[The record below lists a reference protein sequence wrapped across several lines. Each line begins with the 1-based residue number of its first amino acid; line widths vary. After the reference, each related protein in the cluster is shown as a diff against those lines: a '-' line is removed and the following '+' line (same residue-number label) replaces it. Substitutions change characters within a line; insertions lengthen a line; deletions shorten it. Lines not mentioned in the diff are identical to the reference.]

1 MAQTCSP
8 YGLIGRKLGHSWSR
22 EIHERLGSTPY
33 ELWELEPEEVSSFIR
48 KGGWR
53 GINVTIPYK
62 KNAAE
67 LADEQS
73 ERVKQLGVAN
83 TLIRRSDG
91 SLFAENTDVTG
102 FGWMLEHFCKTQLN
116 ASAHEV
122 LATKEAL
129 VLGTGGAAQA
139 VSCALQSV
147 GAQVCFISRRGEDTY
162 ATLLERHRGASLVV
176 NTTPVGMYPNCPQSP
191 LDIQILSQMDNLL
204 GVLDVVYNPARTGLI
219 LQAERLHI
227 PAASGLGMLVAQAV
241 HASELFQGCSF
252 DEGIIETI
260 VQELQVQTQNIAL
273 IGMPGSGKTTAG
285 RRLARLLGRPFVD
298 LDDACAV
305 AANMPVADYITVH
318 GEAAFRQLETEILA
332 DYGKRSGLVI
342 ACGGGIVTQPQNYEL
357 LRQNSFVVM
366 LDRPLEELSLHGR
379 PVSQAKGIEQL
390 AHERMD
396 LYRSWSDTILT
407 CTGSPD
413 GDAKALQALI
423 TS

>member
-1 MAQTCSP
+1 MTDKSSL

-22 EIHERLGSTPY
+22 EIHERLGSSPY
-33 ELWELEPEEVSSFIR
+33 ELWELEPEEVASFIH
-48 KGGWR
+48 KGTWK

-73 ERVKQLGVAN
+73 ARVTQLGVAN

-91 SLFAENTDVTG
+91 SIFAENTDVTG
-102 FGWMLEHFCKTQLN
+102 FGWMLEHFFKTRFDL
-116 ASAHEV
+116 SARDALDSKEV
-122 LATKEAL
+122 L

-139 VSCALQSV
+139 VSCALSGV
-147 GAQVCFISRRGEDTY
+147 GARVYFISRHGEDTY
-162 ATLLERHRGASLVV
+162 ATLLERHSHASLIV
-176 NTTPVGMYPNCPQSP
+176 NTTPVGMYPNCPDSP
-191 LDIQILSQMDNLL
+191 LDATVLSEMNDLL
-204 GVLDVVYNPARTGLI
+204 GVLDVVYNPIRTGLI
-219 LQAERLHI
+219 LQAERLNI
-227 PAASGLGMLVAQAV
+227 PAESGLCMLVAQAV
-241 HASELFQGCSF
+241 HASELFQGRQL
-252 DEGIIETI
+252 DESMIETI
-260 VQELQVQTQNIAL
+260 VHDLKTQTQNISL

-305 AANMPVADYITVH
+305 AAGMPVADYITAH
-318 GEAAFRQLETEILA
+318 GEQVFRKLETEILA

-342 ACGGGIVTQPQNYEL
+342 ACGGGVVTQPHNYEL

-366 LDRPLEELSLHGR
+366 LDRPLEELSLQGR

-413 GDAKALQALI
+413 GDANALMTLI
-423 TS
+423 SS